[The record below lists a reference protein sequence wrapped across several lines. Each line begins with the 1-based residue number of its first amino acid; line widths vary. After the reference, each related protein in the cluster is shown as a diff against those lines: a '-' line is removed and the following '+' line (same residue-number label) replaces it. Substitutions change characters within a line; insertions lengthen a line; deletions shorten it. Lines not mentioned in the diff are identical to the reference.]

1 MTDLNEVFDAI
12 AKAAEQHRA
21 NEVRTRVDDLLVDG
35 KLVITEA
42 ALERL
47 KADATPAGFGD
58 IDVIASES
66 IPPWALIGVQAIPDD
81 GAPHDIGGGKVAVV
95 SPIDHKTI
103 FVMPAEFL
111 DPPAPRPMRLYPD
124 NLGPLPRGDGP
135 AFA

>member
-1 MTDLNEVFDAI
+1 MSDLNEVFDAI

-21 NEVRTRVDDLLVDG
+21 DEVRTRADDLLVDG

-47 KADATPAGFGD
+47 KADASVTGFGD
-58 IDVIASES
+58 VDVIASET
-66 IPPWALIGVQAIPDD
+66 IPPWALVGVQAIPDD
-81 GAPHDIGGGKVAVV
+81 GAPHDIGNGKVAVV

-103 FVMPAEFL
+103 FVMPADLL
-111 DPPAPRPMRLYPD
+111 DRPPAPMPMRLLDLP
-124 NLGPLPRGDGP
+124 PIPRGDGP